1 MGSMG
6 GMGRP
11 PGKTGLSFDVIL
23 NRLQGEVQKSRETGA
38 ELMGLTGAM
47 GDVGDILS
55 GGGVSILLF
64 SLAVFFFTDVF
75 LAC

>member
-55 GGGVSILLF
+55 GGGVS
-64 SLAVFFFTDVF
+64 
-75 LAC
+75 

>member
-6 GMGRP
+6 GMSRP

-55 GGGVSILLF
+55 GGGVS
-64 SLAVFFFTDVF
+64 
-75 LAC
+75 

>member
-1 MGSMG
+1 MG